1 VSISKLL
8 HFQCPPTKGDHFQ
21 CPVANFTFYLC
32 RPYHHDRCTTHNS
45 FSTAHDRF
53 FTNHS
58 STKQARAFLSLWPT
72 QRITVSDINFHNHG
86 HRRSH
91 ECKQDWRNREGDNLD
106 WRKGSST
113 PFLYFL
119 QMISLSHTT
128 PHAGLYHTQHTRC
141 PLDPHGPQD
150 QYWFHIQIS

>member
-1 VSISKLL
+1 MIDAQL
-8 HFQCPPTKGDHFQ
+8 
-21 CPVANFTFYLC
+21 
-32 RPYHHDRCTTHNS
+32 TTAFPQLMAV
-45 FSTAHDRF
+45 FSQIIAQP
-53 FTNHS
+53 N
-58 STKQARAFLSLWPT
+58 KPRALWSLWPT
-72 QRITVSDINFHNHG
+72 QGITVSDINFHNHG

-150 QYWFHIQIS
+150 QYWFHIQIAAAADTSHFMKANRQTSSYSYK